1 MLSRQTGHPQVHPDV
16 PSPSTPHR
24 PPPPLTLPALLNRDH
39 VKTRHSKFNVLTH
52 RRFFFPA
59 RFFSQAGPNRTSRL
73 VPFDSGLSSNA
84 VFPAS
89 PLVISQSRPASSNGV
104 EGVWMRQKRR
114 FIILLLY
121 VTRSSRLET
130 GPFGGACQYKV
141 WGFFTLAGSRAA
153 VGR

>member
-24 PPPPLTLPALLNRDH
+24 PPPPLPLPALLNRDH
-39 VKTRHSKFNVLTH
+39 VKTRHTRFNVLTH
-52 RRFFFPA
+52 RRFFSPRVVSPRRDPTA
-59 RFFSQAGPNRTSRL
+59 RPGWSRL
-73 VPFDSGLSSNA
+73 TACLSSNA

-114 FIILLLY
+114 FIILLQY

-141 WGFFTLAGSRAA
+141 WGFSH
-153 VGR
+153 